1 MPKIEFTTEKEY
13 GGYLGVNSTGR
24 QWLCDRDYNTLRE
37 KGRIDYSIHYI
48 AKGRGFYEHNGKSY
62 EIKEGSL
69 VLYFPRIPHHY
80 FFKKEDG
87 TEMLW
92 SHFSGEAL
100 SMLGEIKRDEPLLIE
115 IRDRKQFEQAFD
127 KMIAAYYEHPGVEN
141 KLCSGYMLVLL
152 ELLERSVARGNGEN
166 ASLGNSGLD
175 KVLSDM
181 HVHFSS
187 PIDIKKYA
195 AECHL
200 SEDRFIRTFKAKIGM
215 PPYHYQLRI
224 RIERA
229 IEMLLNQPINVSECA
244 EIVGFSDAAYFSR
257 IFKKMTGHPPSYYKK

>member
-1 MPKIEFTTEKEY
+1 MEFTSEKEY
-13 GGYLGVNSTGR
+13 GGYLGVNSSGR

-37 KGRIDYSIHYI
+37 KGRVDCSIHYI
-48 AKGRGFYEHNGKSY
+48 AKGRGYYEHNGKSC
-62 EIKEGSL
+62 EIGQGSL
-69 VLYFPRIPHHY
+69 VLYFPRVPHHY

-92 SHFSGEAL
+92 SHFSGQAL
-100 SMLGEIKRDEPLLIE
+100 AMLDEIKRDEPLLIE
-115 IRDRKQFEQAFD
+115 IRDRKQFEQVFD
-127 KMIAAYYEHPGVEN
+127 KMITAYYERQGTEN
-141 KLCSGYMLVLL
+141 RICSGYMLVLL
-152 ELLERSVARGNGEN
+152 ELILRSAARTDVEKG
-166 ASLGNSGLD
+166 ALGDSGLE

-181 HVHFSS
+181 HVHFSQ

-195 AECHL
+195 SECHL
-200 SEDRFIRTFKAKIGM
+200 SEDRFIRIFKARMGM
-215 PPYHYQLRI
+215 PPYRSQLRI

-229 IEMLLNQPINVSECA
+229 IEMLQNQPINVSECA